1 MSHAQPRPI
10 RRPRLVRS
18 IPFWLLLLGS
28 IASLAAGILL
38 TVPNIALMA
47 TTLLDGTA
55 TGIEVYAGQAW
66 VTLGAAFAGAGVLGL
81 LIALALAAAAS
92 LLPRPAGAVE
102 SPAAPVE
109 ASGDEP
115 SRDEVPAGATA

>member
-1 MSHAQPRPI
+1 MSHVQLTPI

-38 TVPNIALMA
+38 TVPNIAVMT

-55 TGIEVYAGQAW
+55 TGIEVYSGQAW

-92 LLPRPAGAVE
+92 LLPRPAVAAG
-102 SPAAPVE
+102 PADEPVE
-109 ASGDEP
+109 APDGELA
-115 SRDEVPAGATA
+115 REETPAGAMA